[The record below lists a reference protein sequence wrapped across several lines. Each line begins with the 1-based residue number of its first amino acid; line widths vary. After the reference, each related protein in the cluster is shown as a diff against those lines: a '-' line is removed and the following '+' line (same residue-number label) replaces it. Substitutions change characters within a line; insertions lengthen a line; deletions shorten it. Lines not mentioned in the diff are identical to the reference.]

1 MWIPRTMSTQH
12 PDNILLP
19 SFAVN
24 HVLDQNDEIKEA
36 FHAFSHLDCHEQLFD
51 YEGKET
57 DNFIIKRLVSEY
69 SDYFKQN
76 KIGKERIISFRIPNA
91 AIEKTEAKLVVEIL
105 QSIPRYYD
113 TAQECYHD
121 ETIPVS
127 EVYVPMVTKAKDTIL
142 VHEYYRKFVA
152 GIQNEIIA
160 NNTKL
165 SQWIGTFKP
174 ETIKVTPL
182 VEDMNSMLMVDKI
195 VEEHLAITKEE
206 YKRVWLARSDPAI
219 NYSSLGAVILNK
231 IAFQK
236 LFHLQEKLSV
246 DINPIIGCGSV
257 PFRGNLK
264 PSTVN
269 QLMKGYPSVQ
279 TFTIQSSFKYDHPGN
294 KVKEAIELLNQ
305 GKKKQPLFF
314 DEQKALAIVNK
325 VAINYKQ
332 DIRALA
338 PLINDIAKHVPNR
351 RKRKLHIGL
360 FGYSRSEGEI
370 TLPRAIKF
378 CAALY
383 SIGLPPEL
391 LGLSV
396 LTQKDLD
403 NLNNFYVN
411 FRSDINDALP
421 YVNKENIRK
430 INPKILLDVE
440 KTMKLFQDDLPAIN
454 LDHLKLSTK
463 ILDDFSNNRQRDL
476 FNDITTAG
484 QIRGFLG

>member
-12 PDNILLP
+12 PDNIMLP
-19 SFAVN
+19 SFATN
-24 HVLDQNDEIKEA
+24 QVLDQNDEIKEA
-36 FHAFSHLDCHEQLFD
+36 FHAFSHLNCHEQLFD

-57 DNFIIKRLVSEY
+57 DNFVIKRLVSEY
-69 SDYFKQN
+69 SDYFREK
-76 KIGKERIISFRIPNA
+76 KIGKDKIISFRIPNA
-91 AIEKTEAKLVVEIL
+91 AIEKTEAKLVLEIL
-105 QSIPRYYD
+105 NSIPRYYD
-113 TAQECYHD
+113 TAQEFYHD
-121 ETIPVS
+121 DTIPVS
-127 EVYVPMVTKAKDTIL
+127 EVYVPMVTSAKDIIL

-152 GIQNEIIA
+152 GAQNEIIA
-160 NNTKL
+160 KNTKL
-165 SQWIGTFKP
+165 SQWIGRFKP

-182 VEDMNSMLMVDKI
+182 IEDMSSMLMADKI
-195 VEEHLAITKEE
+195 IEEHLAVTKEE
-206 YKRVWLARSDPAI
+206 YKRVWLARSDPAV

-246 DINPIIGCGSV
+246 DIYPIIGCGSV

-269 QLMKGYPSVQ
+269 QLMRGYPSVQ

-305 GKKKQPLFF
+305 GKKKKPMFVNE
-314 DEQKALAIVNK
+314 EQSLAILNK
-325 VAINYKQ
+325 VATNYKQ
-332 DIRALA
+332 NIRALA
-338 PLINDIAKHVPNR
+338 PLINDLAKHVPNR

-383 SIGLPPEL
+383 SVGLPPEL
-391 LGLSV
+391 LGLSA

-403 NLNNFYVN
+403 TLEEFYVN
-411 FRSDINDALP
+411 FKSDITDALP
-421 YVNKENIRK
+421 YINKENIRK
-430 INPKILLDVE
+430 INPSIMLEVE
-440 KTMKLFQDDLPAIN
+440 KAMKLFEDDLPAIN
-454 LDHLKLSTK
+454 QDHLKLSTK

-484 QIRGFLG
+484 QLRGFLG